1 VSEAGRIESPSFL
14 DDPRLQRLFAA
25 LDGDG
30 EELRVVGGAIRNHL
44 MRMPVLEVD
53 LTTTATPRTIIARAD
68 AAGLKHAPTGIEH
81 GTVTII
87 VERHPFEVTSLRE
100 DVETDGRRAK
110 VAFGRDFQADAMRR
124 DFTCNA
130 LSARRD
136 GTLFD
141 YAGGLHDIE
150 TRCVRF
156 IGDPQTRIREDYLR
170 ILRFFR
176 FHAAFGEGEAD
187 PRALHAIV
195 ENRAGLDG
203 LSRERVRAEMLKLL
217 EARGAAQAV
226 DLMLGYGLVTQLL
239 GGVSTPARLARII
252 DIEAARSAA
261 PDAILRLAAL
271 CVLTR
276 EDADRLREGLRLS
289 NAEHARLAAAAD
301 AAPWRRL
308 HDDAPDAKAIREA
321 LFRFGRQATCDA
333 IDLAQ
338 ARAPVA
344 ADDASWMHARKAAA
358 EAKIPKL
365 PIGGAALIARGVP
378 AGREVGEAL
387 RRIEALW
394 IGADFPESPADVARL
409 TDAALK
415 PPA

>member
-1 VSEAGRIESPSFL
+1 VSEAGRIETPSFL

-53 LTTTATPRTIIARAD
+53 LTTTATPQTIIARAD

-87 VERHPFEVTSLRE
+87 VDRHPFEVTSLRE

-150 TRCVRF
+150 TRRVRF

-176 FHAAFGEGEAD
+176 FHAAFGEGAAD
-187 PRALHAIV
+187 PRALVAIV

-203 LSRERVRAEMLKLL
+203 LSRERVRAELLKLL
-217 EARGAAQAV
+217 EARGAAQAI
-226 DLMLGYGLVTQLL
+226 DLMMGYGLVTQLL
-239 GGVSTPARLARII
+239 GGVSTPARLARIV
-252 DIEAARSAA
+252 DIEAARGAA

-289 NAEHARLAAAAD
+289 NAEHARLAASAD

-308 HDDAPDAKAIREA
+308 HDHAPDAKAIREA

-344 ADDASWMHARKAAA
+344 ADDASWTLARKAAA

-378 AGREVGEAL
+378 AGREVGETL

-394 IGADFPESPADVARL
+394 IAADFPESPADVDKL

-415 PPA
+415 PLA